1 MSDFLINPEPAN
13 APTDRPGGSGYTVL
27 ARRYRSTDFDEVVG
41 QEPVAKTLKNAIE
54 RGRIAH
60 AYLFTGTRGVGKTSM
75 ARILAKALNAT
86 PNLVQREQIADAIM
100 RGSDIDVI
108 EIDAASNTGVDN
120 VRELIAN
127 ASLTPARSPYKIYI
141 IDEVHMLSKQAF
153 NALLKTMEEP
163 PSHVKFILCTTE
175 VQKVP
180 ATIQSRCQRFDFRN
194 IPAMRIAA
202 HLREVLRRE
211 NLKADEEVIH
221 EVARLAGG
229 SMRDGL
235 SLLDRLISASDGHV
249 TVELLEQALGMP
261 DHALVAKVVDGIVAG
276 DAKAALDATGDLLAH
291 GVSLEQAMD
300 VLIDHLRNV
309 LVISACG
316 AESELVEL
324 FGAAKEA
331 AVRHAQSLD
340 APAIVHMIA
349 LCEAA
354 ARNIRQSSTGRSLFD
369 AVIVRLAL
377 SEQLLSIP
385 ALLSGGGRSEPGRAS
400 EPGRGGPVR
409 PGSPP
414 AAPAEKK
421 KADDEGSEKRTA
433 NSDQRLAAGLVPAG
447 AANRDTSA
455 GPVHGGADASPHRE
469 VKPAVPLSQPA
480 APARYGPT
488 PAQIQAA
495 KADPLVARAVELF
508 SATIVDVRED
518 AATEQAAPVAP
529 KSAVDPVI
537 EPTEEQT

>member
-1 MSDFLINPEPAN
+1 MSMLLDVSPQPAS
-13 APTDRPGGSGYTVL
+13 AGGGAESGYTVL

-41 QEPVAKTLKNAIE
+41 QEHVATTLKNAIE

-86 PNLVQREQIADAIM
+86 PNLTQREEVGQAIM
-100 RGSDIDVI
+100 RGGDIDVI

-120 VRELIAN
+120 VRDIINN
-127 ASLTPARSPYKIYI
+127 AALTPARSPYKIYI

-153 NALLKTMEEP
+153 NALLKIMEEP

-194 IPAMRIAA
+194 IPAQRIAE
-202 HLREVLRRE
+202 HLRAVLARE
-211 NLKADEEVIH
+211 NVAAEEAAVR

-229 SMRDGL
+229 SMRDAL
-235 SLLDRLISASDGHV
+235 SLLDRLIAAGDGSV
-249 TVELLEQALGMP
+249 TIETLERTVGAP
-261 DHALVAKVVDGIVAG
+261 DHAQVARLVDGIVAG
-276 DAKAALDATGDLLAH
+276 DAQAALDAAGALLAR

-309 LVISACG
+309 MVIGTCGLESSLVD
-316 AESELVEL
+316 L
-324 FGAAKEA
+324 FGEAKDAAA
-331 AVRHAQSLD
+331 RHAQSLD

-377 SEQLLSIP
+377 ADQFASIP
-385 ALLSGGGRSEPGRAS
+385 ALLNGTDAGRSKDAPTPAS
-400 EPGRGGPVR
+400 L
-409 PGSPP
+409 
-414 AAPAEKK
+414 EKK
-421 KADDEGSEKRTA
+421 KLDSRDALTPRPETP
-433 NSDQRLAAGLVPAG
+433 AARAPLPAG
-447 AANRDTSA
+447 PS
-455 GPVHGGADASPHRE
+455 HSE
-469 VKPAVPLSQPA
+469 VKAAVPRPSTA
-480 APARYGPT
+480 ATAASRAPSVADI
-488 PAQIQAA
+488 AAA
-495 KADPLVARAVELF
+495 KADPIVARAMALLG
-508 SATIVDVRED
+508 ATIVDVR
-518 AATEQAAPVAP
+518 TETPDEELAGGPSEPAGEAR
-529 KSAVDPVI
+529 SAD
-537 EPTEEQT
+537 EMEEKI